1 MLGLARS
8 SWYYQSKGESE
19 LNLELMRLIDQQY
32 TATPFYGIRRMT
44 AWLKTQ
50 GHQVNHKRVARLMR
64 KMGLETIY
72 PRPKLSQQDDG
83 HRRYPYLLKDLTIN
97 APNQVWCSD
106 ITYIRMP
113 TGFVYLVAIMDWYS
127 RFVLAWQLSN
137 TLEVSFCLEA
147 LTSAWQWG
155 KPRIFNSD
163 QGSQY
168 TSHEFVNCLSN
179 QGIQIS
185 QDGRGR
191 VFDNIFIERLW
202 RSLKYEEVYLKDYAT
217 VAIARENL
225 ANYFEFYNY
234 RRLHQ
239 SLDYQCPATIHFKV

>member
-1 MLGLARS
+1 
-8 SWYYQSKGESE
+8 
-19 LNLELMRLIDQQY
+19 
-32 TATPFYGIRRMT
+32 
-44 AWLKTQ
+44 
-50 GHQVNHKRVARLMR
+50 
-64 KMGLETIY
+64 
-72 PRPKLSQQDDG
+72 
-83 HRRYPYLLKDLTIN
+83 
-97 APNQVWCSD
+97 
-106 ITYIRMP
+106 MP

-147 LTSAWQWG
+147 LRHAWQWG
-155 KPRIFNSD
+155 KPTIFNSA

-168 TSHEFVNCLSN
+168 TSHEFVDCLEN

-217 VAIARENL
+217 VAIATENL
-225 ANYFEFYNY
+225 AHYFEFYNY
-234 RRLHQ
+234 QRLHQ
-239 SLDYQCPATIHFKV
+239 SLDYQCPATIHFRV